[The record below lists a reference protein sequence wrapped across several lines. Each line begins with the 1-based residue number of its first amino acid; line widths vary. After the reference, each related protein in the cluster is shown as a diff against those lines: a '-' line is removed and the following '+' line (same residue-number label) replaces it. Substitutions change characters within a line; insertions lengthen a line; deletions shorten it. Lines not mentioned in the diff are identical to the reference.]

1 MIFISKNLEL
11 LRKKSGLKQS
21 ELAEKLGVKANTI
34 SNYEK
39 GVSQPDYTIIN
50 KLMNLFDVT
59 SDQLLFSDLSSE
71 DISRNLKKEDITESI
86 FDKFLAKIDERDRK
100 LDEKDSKI
108 DHLQLELRQKSEEL
122 AAFKA
127 KYPQSQAQEPD
138 SHPMVDKVAEA
149 FTSESLRDYGE
160 DSLPT
165 KHPTGSKRSSAGK
178 A

>member
-11 LRKKSGLKQS
+11 LRKKAKLKQS

-39 GVSQPDYTIIN
+39 GVSQPDYVIIN

-71 DISRNLKKEDITESI
+71 EISRTLNKEVVTESV

-108 DHLQLELRQKSEEL
+108 DQLQRELREKSEEL
-122 AAFKA
+122 AVLN
-127 KYPQSQAQEPD
+127 SQQPPESEHGHIRHGDASAP
-138 SHPMVDKVAEA
+138 HKV
-149 FTSESLRDYGE
+149 LG
-160 DSLPT
+160 L
-165 KHPTGSKRSSAGK
+165 
-178 A
+178 